1 VAKWLVILAWIV
13 LAAAIAPL
21 GSNLA
26 GRTDDQ
32 AESYLPAGA
41 ESARVMH
48 RIDRAFPH
56 RGTITGLLVYRR
68 PGGLTRP
75 DRRVI
80 VRDARAIAAALPLA
94 AAPAVPFR
102 PGSRGLVA
110 ADGSVAYTVL
120 ALPDDDERAA
130 DWGRRVREIA
140 GSEHGGMSA
149 YLTGDLGFDTDT
161 AEAFGSIDTTL
172 LGATVLLVLAL
183 LGAIYRSPVIALIPL
198 VVVGVSYAV
207 ARGLVDLYVS
217 TGATVSLNA
226 VSVLVV
232 LMFGV
237 GTDYCLLL
245 VARYREELRRT
256 EDPHG
261 AMAGALRRAGP
272 SIVASGLT
280 VALTML
286 VLLAAE
292 TESTRTFGP
301 VAAIGVAC
309 TMAVGLTLLPA
320 LLTLAGRRGFWPRGS
335 LVAYDPGAPAVEREG
350 VWRRVGGRALRRP
363 ALALASTV
371 TLFAASALG
380 LLAYKETS
388 NTTGFFRTPVDS
400 VEGFRA
406 LERGFPGGLLD
417 PTIVLVERHDGPI
430 RPADVNAV
438 ERRLG
443 EPAGVARVTASPR
456 RSADGRLA
464 QVDVVL
470 RGDPYGAAAL
480 DLVPRMRRAVAHVR
494 PGVTAL
500 VGGGS
505 AVQYDYDRA
514 TARDLRVIVPLALA
528 VIAVVLGLILRAVV
542 SPLALIASVVVSF
555 FGTLGLSLLFVR
567 YAAGEPGVDN
577 SLPTFA
583 FVFLVALGTDYTIFL
598 MTRVRE
604 EARTHGTREGMLRA
618 LAATGPVI
626 TSAGLILAGTFL
638 VLMTLPVTFT
648 FNIGFMVAAGVL
660 LDTFVVRTIMVP
672 AAIELLGDRAWWP
685 DARRGYGSWRRRR
698 ARRRWQWP
706 RRPRARP
713 TDRARTPRASGAR
726 RSPEP

>member
-1 VAKWLVILAWIV
+1 MRATSVRRARWLIVPAWIALV
-13 LAAAIAPL
+13 AAFAPL
-21 GSNLA
+21 GSRLA
-26 GRTDDQ
+26 GETDDQ
-32 AESYLPAGA
+32 TQSFLPAGA
-41 ESARVMH
+41 ESTRVRQLVDREFPGGH
-48 RIDRAFPH
+48 TID
-56 RGTITGLLVYRR
+56 GLLVYRR
-68 PGGLTRP
+68 QGGLTGR

-80 VRDARAIAAALPLA
+80 TRDARRIAAALPLA

-102 PGSRGLVA
+102 AGFRRLVSR
-110 ADGSVAYTVL
+110 DGSVAYTVL
-120 ALPDDDERAA
+120 TLPDDDERAA

-140 GSEHGGMSA
+140 GSDQGGMSV

-161 AEAFGSIDTTL
+161 ADAFGSIDTTL
-172 LGATVLLVLAL
+172 LGATVLLVLVL
-183 LGAIYRSPVIALIPL
+183 LGAIYRSPAIALIPL

-207 ARGLVDLYVS
+207 ARGLVYLYAS
-217 TGATVSLNA
+217 SGATVSSNA

-256 EDPHG
+256 EDAHA
-261 AMAGALRRAGP
+261 AMARALRRAGP
-272 SIVASGLT
+272 AILASGLT

-286 VLLAAE
+286 VLLVAE

-309 TMAVGLTLLPA
+309 TMAAGLTLLPA

-335 LVAYDPGAPAVEREG
+335 VMTYDPGARAVEREG
-350 VWRRVGGRALRRP
+350 IWRRVGGRALRRP
-363 ALALASTV
+363 GLALASTV
-371 TLFAASALG
+371 TLFAVAALG
-380 LLAYKETS
+380 LLAYQESST
-388 NTTGFFRTPVDS
+388 TTGFFRSPVDS

-417 PTIVLVERHDGPI
+417 PTIVLVERRVGPI
-430 RPADVNAV
+430 RPADVRAI
-438 ERRLG
+438 ERRLR
-443 EPAGVARVTASPR
+443 EQAGVARVTASPR
-456 RSADGRLA
+456 RSASGRVA

-470 RGDPYGAAAL
+470 RADPYGAAAL
-480 DLVPRMRRAVAHVR
+480 SLVPRMRQAVAHVR
-494 PGVTAL
+494 PGVTAM

-514 TARDLRVIVPLALA
+514 TARDLRAIVPLALA
-528 VIAVVLGLILRAVV
+528 VVAVLLGLILRAIVA
-542 SPLALIASVVVSF
+542 PLALVASVVVSF
-555 FGTLGLSLLFVR
+555 LGTLGLSVLFIR
-567 YAAGEPGVDN
+567 YVVGEPGVDN

-598 MTRVRE
+598 MSRVRE

-648 FNIGFMVAAGVL
+648 FNIGFMVAAGIL

-685 DARRGYGSWRRRR
+685 LSG
-698 ARRRWQWP
+698 
-706 RRPRARP
+706 
-713 TDRARTPRASGAR
+713 GAR
-726 RSPEP
+726 RVVRRHARRANRRVRRMSSSGGPG